1 MEPTRLERLTER
13 ERAYLRLVYNAMS
26 SKEIALRYGVEP
38 GTVDK
43 ALKSAMAKL
52 GTSSRRAAAR
62 MLADAEQGQ
71 KLASQPQDLADAG
84 KQGTIGPSAM
94 DREWLAASMVRQAVR
109 EEQAPFWAARS
120 FPEPL
125 RLPFPRF
132 EGDRN
137 DLTIKSRLVW
147 VGGIGLGLVI
157 ALAALVAIS
166 WGVSRMLGQIFRI
179 GA

>member
-52 GTSSRRAAAR
+52 GMSSRRTAAR
-62 MLADAEQGQ
+62 ILADAEQGQ

-84 KQGTIGPSAM
+84 EQVTIGRSAM
-94 DREWLAASMVRQAVR
+94 DKEWLAASMVRQAVR
-109 EEQAPFWAARS
+109 EEQMPIWSSRS

-137 DLTIKSRLVW
+137 DLTIKSRLAW

-157 ALAALVAIS
+157 ALAALIAIS
-166 WGVSRMLGQIFRI
+166 WGVARMMGQILRI
-179 GA
+179 DA

>member
-26 SKEIALRYGVEP
+26 SKEIALRYAVEP

-52 GTSSRRAAAR
+52 GTSSRRTAAR
-62 MLADAEQGQ
+62 LLADAEGGQ
-71 KLASQPQDLADAG
+71 KLASQPQQLAHVGDQAIIAPFA
-84 KQGTIGPSAM
+84 T
-94 DREWLAASMVRQAVR
+94 DREWQTASCVRQAVR
-109 EEQAPFWAARS
+109 EEQVQFWTTRT

-137 DLTIKSRLVW
+137 DLTIKSRLAW
-147 VGGIGLGLVI
+147 VGGIGLGVVI
-157 ALAALVAIS
+157 ALAALIAIS
-166 WGVSRMLGQIFRI
+166 WGVVRIVGQILRI
-179 GA
+179 DA